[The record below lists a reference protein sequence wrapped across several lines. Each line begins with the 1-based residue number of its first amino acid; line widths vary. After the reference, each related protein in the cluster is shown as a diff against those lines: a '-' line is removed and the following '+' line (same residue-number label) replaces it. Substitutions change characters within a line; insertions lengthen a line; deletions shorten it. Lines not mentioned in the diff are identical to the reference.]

1 MFGRSN
7 KEIVRRLE
15 QLERK
20 VDQQSTAHSALMNQ
34 MASLHE
40 GLRVAFDR
48 LHERMSFNNRPK
60 P

>member
-1 MFGRSN
+1 VFGRSN

-20 VDQQSTAHSALMNQ
+20 VDQQSTAHSAIMNQ
-34 MASLHE
+34 MGALHDA
-40 GLRVAFDR
+40 LRIAFEK

>member
-34 MASLHE
+34 MGELHSAFRE
-40 GLRVAFDR
+40 GFQK
-48 LHERMSFNNRPK
+48 LHERISFNNRPR